1 MLRLV
6 LGGQQLLLAVL
17 FTLPYFLLVIS
28 SSQADEASKPD
39 PYSTYVLEE
48 VCRGVDGVVPVYLP
62 AWSAAI
68 ITFGQAEDADYYGRD
83 RHTCTLKVSTEK
95 NFHLGGVVENIRI
108 QGTQDHATKRWDCS
122 DYIVFRTKGRG
133 LVNQVLDMLL
143 PDKLFKGRQSEKLC
157 GERVL
162 DTSKIFRL
170 VDTSSHSNV
179 FSTMANSLELVYHQ
193 DEDNK
198 TPVNNSFTVVIST
211 FRNINEHE
219 CAAEDQVMCSGGGNV
234 RGKELYCVHG
244 RYRCDGHVNCAL
256 PGGGNDER
264 GCPGEEVAGLAQYSA
279 VFSSTIIIVTL
290 LGGIIGGIILLFII
304 YVLVAKARNDSNR
317 ASPAESTTA
326 VNFAASSESA
336 DVVATSHRSRR
347 HRHRAHRSG
356 RRHDSITEEHEDD
369 ERHQHQQERRAH
381 NARGRTHR
389 TRRVEAD
396 VRGSGPRRQNTLP
409 GYDAVTLNNQLQQ
422 QQDEKSQQQQQ
433 PLVGVNQYNSFN
445 RSNSQNLGSHLNPTA
460 PDIQPYPPSYDILFP
475 TDG

>member
-6 LGGQQLLLAVL
+6 LEGQRLLLAVL
-17 FTLPYFLLVIS
+17 SSLPYFVLLITAS
-28 SSQADEASKPD
+28 HGDDASKQE

-48 VCRGVDGVVPVYLP
+48 VCKGIDAVVPVYLP
-62 AWSAAI
+62 AWSAAVV
-68 ITFGQAEDADYYGRD
+68 TFGQAEDADYYGRD
-83 RHTCTLKVSTEK
+83 RHTCTLKVTTAK
-95 NFHLGGVVENIRI
+95 DFHLGGVVENIRI
-108 QGTQDHATKRWDCS
+108 QGTQDHATKRWQCN
-122 DYIVFRTKGRG
+122 DYIVFRTKAGG

-162 DTSKIFRL
+162 DASKIFRL

-179 FSTMANSLELVYHQ
+179 FSTMANSMELEYHQ

-219 CAAEDQVMCSGGGNV
+219 CKEEDQVMCSGGGNS
-234 RGKELYCVHG
+234 RGKQLYCVHA

-256 PGGGNDER
+256 PGGGTDER
-264 GCPGEEVAGLAQYSA
+264 GCPG
-279 VFSSTIIIVTL
+279 
-290 LGGIIGGIILLFII
+290 
-304 YVLVAKARNDSNR
+304 
-317 ASPAESTTA
+317 AESTTA

-336 DVVATSHRSRR
+336 DIVPASHRSRAHR
-347 HRHRAHRSG
+347 HRHRAHRSN
-356 RRHDSITEEHEDD
+356 RRHDSITEEQEDE
-369 ERHQHQQERRAH
+369 ERQQQERRNR
-381 NARGRTHR
+381 NAGGRTHR
-389 TRRVEAD
+389 NRRGEGEAW
-396 VRGSGPRRQNTLP
+396 GGPRRQNTLP
-409 GYDAVTLNNQLQQ
+409 AYDTATHNNQQHQQ
-422 QQDEKSQQQQQ
+422 HQQHQQQQQ
-433 PLVGVNQYNSFN
+433 QEEKSPPQQQPLIGVNQYNSFN